1 VADFDQSGNL
11 RPTGHSAKLNNTNNL
26 RFGSL
31 IAFSQVRSKE
41 MRKGLLILGLAVM
54 TIAPSA
60 SAAVRVFVGHPY
72 YGGFY
77 RPYWGPYWGPYYG
90 GYYYEH
96 PNAGEV
102 KLDTKVKDAQVFING
117 AYAGTTH
124 ENKSM
129 HLRPGTYNIE
139 IREGGRTP
147 FAEKVYVVAGKTL
160 HLHPE
165 L

>member
-1 VADFDQSGNL
+1 MKK
-11 RPTGHSAKLNNTNNL
+11 T
-26 RFGSL
+26 
-31 IAFSQVRSKE
+31 
-41 MRKGLLILGLAVM
+41 MLILAAAVM
-54 TIAPSA
+54 TLMPLSA
-60 SAAVRVFVGHPY
+60 SAAVRGFVVVGRPY

-77 RPYWGPYWGPYYG
+77 SPFWGPYWGPYG
-90 GYYYEH
+90 GFYAH

-129 HLRPGTYNIE
+129 YLRPGSYNIE
-139 IREGGRTP
+139 IREANGTP
-147 FAEKVYVVAGKTL
+147 FAQRVYVVAGKTL

>member
-1 VADFDQSGNL
+1 M
-11 RPTGHSAKLNNTNNL
+11 K
-26 RFGSL
+26 
-31 IAFSQVRSKE
+31 
-41 MRKGLLILGLAVM
+41 KGMLILAAGLM
-54 TIAPSA
+54 MLMPINT
-60 SAAVRVFVGHPY
+60 SAAVRGFVVVGRPYYGGY

-77 RPYWGPYWGPYYG
+77 RPFWGPYWGPYGFYG
-90 GYYYEH
+90 Y

-124 ENKSM
+124 ENKTM

-139 IREGGRTP
+139 VKEAGRTP
-147 FAEKVYVVAGKTL
+147 FAQRVYIVAGKTL

>member
-1 VADFDQSGNL
+1 M
-11 RPTGHSAKLNNTNNL
+11 K
-26 RFGSL
+26 
-31 IAFSQVRSKE
+31 
-41 MRKGLLILGLAVM
+41 KGLLILAAAVM
-54 TIAPSA
+54 TMAPVS
-60 SAAVRVFVGHPY
+60 SQAAVRVFVGGGFYGPY

-77 RPYWGPYWGPYYG
+77 RPFWGPYWGPYY
-90 GYYYEH
+90 YAH
-96 PNAGEV
+96 PNAGEI

-129 HLRPGTYNIE
+129 YLRPGSYNIE
-139 IREGGRTP
+139 IKEAGRTP
-147 FAEKVYVVAGKTL
+147 YAEKIYVVAGKTL

>member
-1 VADFDQSGNL
+1 MKK
-11 RPTGHSAKLNNTNNL
+11 R
-26 RFGSL
+26 L
-31 IAFSQVRSKE
+31 IV
-41 MRKGLLILGLAVM
+41 LAAALM
-54 TIAPSA
+54 TLVPMSA
-60 SAAVRVFVGHPY
+60 SAARGFVVVSRPY
-72 YGGFY
+72 YGGWY
-77 RPYWGPYWGPYYG
+77 RPYWGPYWGPYG
-90 GYYYEH
+90 GYYNAH

-124 ENKSM
+124 ENKTM
-129 HLRPGTYNIE
+129 YLRSGTYNIE
-139 IREGGRTP
+139 VREGGRTQ

>member
-1 VADFDQSGNL
+1 
-11 RPTGHSAKLNNTNNL
+11 
-26 RFGSL
+26 
-31 IAFSQVRSKE
+31 
-41 MRKGLLILGLAVM
+41 MRKQLLILAAAMMTLAP
-54 TIAPSA
+54 IGA
-60 SAAVRVFVGHPY
+60 SAAVRGFVVVGRPY
-72 YGGFY
+72 YGGWY
-77 RPYWGPYWGPYYG
+77 RPYWGSYWGPYWGPAYGGFYYG
-90 GYYYEH
+90 N

-129 HLRPGTYNIE
+129 YLRPGSYNIE
-139 IREGGRTP
+139 IRESGRTP